1 MQLAHLLAKN
11 DRFDIW
17 RYHDFLGEIA
27 PDFWVSDQ
35 RKILTPLEQKTNKLW
50 IKHEDFHPIGSH
62 KGRSI
67 AYQLSVLRSIQ
78 AQKLVL
84 SSSGNAAIALVKL
97 NQFFPAFVFVSSRV
111 DPAREA
117 ELLASEQTY
126 TRCISTPFPRNFAHY
141 LVNKHGY
148 VDMRPSQNDDAIV
161 GLRTL
166 GLELAEQ
173 LPDLDAS
180 YSIYIVTTSG
190 ANTLGMY
197 QGFNLLLERGLL
209 NSLPKLFPVL
219 MPTYTGG
226 TLTPARRKQLEAAVA
241 HTKGKILEQE
251 PEKNAIL
258 ETSFEGNTAYRAYE
272 KHHSQAEKAI
282 IVFTGKQWPLPT
294 KTAHLKQYA
303 TINALKADYLL

>member
-11 DRFDIW
+11 DRFDLW
-17 RYHDFLGEIA
+17 RYHDFLGGIA
-27 PDFWVSDQ
+27 PNFWVGDQ
-35 RKILTPLEQKTNKLW
+35 REMFTPLEQKTNTLW
-50 IKHEDFHPIGSH
+50 IKREDLHPIGSH

-84 SSSGNAAIALVKL
+84 SSSGNAAIALMKL
-97 NQFFPAFVFVSSRV
+97 NQFFQAFVFVSPQI

-117 ELLASEQTY
+117 ELVASEQTY
-126 TRCISTPFPRNFAHY
+126 TRCIGTPFPRNFAQY
-141 LVNKHGY
+141 LVNKHSY
-148 VDMRPSQNDDAIV
+148 VDMRPSQSDDAII

-173 LPDLDAS
+173 LPDLDDS

-190 ANTLGMY
+190 ANTLGIY
-197 QGFNLLLERGLL
+197 EAFNLLLERGLL

-219 MPTYTGG
+219 MPTYKGG
-226 TLTPARRKQLEAAVA
+226 TLTPARRKQLQVAVA

-251 PEKNAIL
+251 PEKSSIF

-272 KHHSQAEKAI
+272 KHHALAEKAV
-282 IVFTGKQWPLPT
+282 IVFTGKQWALPS
-294 KTAHLKQYA
+294 KTGHLQQCA
-303 TINALKADYLL
+303 TIQALKADYSL